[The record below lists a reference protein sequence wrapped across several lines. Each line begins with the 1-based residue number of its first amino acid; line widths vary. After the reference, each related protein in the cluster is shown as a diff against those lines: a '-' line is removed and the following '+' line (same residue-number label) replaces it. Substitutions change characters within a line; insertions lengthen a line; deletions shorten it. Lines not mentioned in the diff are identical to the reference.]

1 MHSLQLPLSEL
12 PDPQGGAVPGF
23 VATILT
29 FPLLKGKI
37 MAMSEEGAGTIT
49 RQLATCLRETF
60 SLGIPTLD
68 LKRLLCLAAA
78 MGLVG
83 SLRFVYQRDGFLGAW
98 SSPAMPPRAP

>member
-1 MHSLQLPLSEL
+1 MLLCALLSLPLSDL

-49 RQLATCLRETF
+49 RPLAF
-60 SLGIPTLD
+60 SMYIHACE
-68 LKRLLCLAAA
+68 RLLR
-78 MGLVG
+78 
-83 SLRFVYQRDGFLGAW
+83 RF
-98 SSPAMPPRAP
+98 